1 MKRIICVV
9 LCVTVLFSFPINVFA
24 YVINGNTY
32 NTVQVAQSYFRKIS
46 ELYNQRSFL
55 QMEKYRNTNTKS
67 GTTDSTID
75 DRIEALDRE
84 LEALGVRQI
93 NSKELASRLE
103 MNVSVKTNGGLW

>member
-46 ELYNQRSFL
+46 ELYNQRSF
-55 QMEKYRNTNTKS
+55 
-67 GTTDSTID
+67 
-75 DRIEALDRE
+75 
-84 LEALGVRQI
+84 
-93 NSKELASRLE
+93 
-103 MNVSVKTNGGLW
+103 